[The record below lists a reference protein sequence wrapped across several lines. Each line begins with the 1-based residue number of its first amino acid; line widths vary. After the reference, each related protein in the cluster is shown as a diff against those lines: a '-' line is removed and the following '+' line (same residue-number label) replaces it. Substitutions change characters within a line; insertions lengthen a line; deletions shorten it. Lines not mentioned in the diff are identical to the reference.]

1 MRTTKHRL
9 VVADDATAMAMVEY
23 FYAYQT
29 ARLHFSR
36 SLNDA
41 SFNDCINFKNGY
53 SYIDVRNHFMKHGRL
68 EWDTPLTARM
78 WKNALEEAY
87 LLQER
92 AFAGGLLRVKD
103 RMNAYVYNH
112 SLFQALSDDERH
124 HLMLINFVIAKTGK
138 YLKLEQL
145 WREHGIIEGFKQF
158 ISQHVKKAKFPTKL
172 NISTYANKVNALCKK
187 HIKQSNVNNLAAVY
201 QPTIRLDENCYTIKS
216 VFDEASKKYQH
227 HLSLVNLDGCKRFTG
242 ITLSG
247 YHHIANFSKM
257 GYSKSLTLS
266 FDYEI
271 KDGLCKPVFYLHLG
285 FTVKPSKAKTKA
297 KTKPTQ
303 QESKDATRS
312 KPAKPNILA
321 ADWGTTELFTFS
333 NGDVFYPNNGVFYK
347 KCADKQL
354 ELQRVLSDIELKRR
368 ENKRP
373 IEYGIYQ
380 LVANTN
386 PSNYLAIK
394 AKSNQDFKKLTRQ
407 IQQHQLSQA
416 KDLADYLI
424 DNQVDVLVYENAD
437 TNLMKQ
443 DGPVRTRSRHFKR
456 SLNLMTLHDFIEQV
470 SDKTKLYRPRF
481 TAVAINP
488 AYSSQTCPACG
499 FVDNRSR
506 NGDVF
511 CCVAC
516 GHVPQPTASC
526 QVIPPKDGTQASQ
539 SDYAAAVNLLNRYMC
554 VDALLGIN
562 NHTPKQKVKVKLLQL
577 YEAIKHLDTSY
588 DSVLLDQSMRVKVK
602 THLDSQMLT

>member
-1 MRTTKHRL
+1 MTKSTNTAMRTTKHRL
-9 VVADDATAMAMVEY
+9 LVADDATAMAMVEY

-29 ARLHFSR
+29 ARLYFSR

-41 SFNDCINFKNGY
+41 SFNDSINFKNGY
-53 SYIDVRNHFMKHGRL
+53 SYIDVRNHFMKQGRL

-92 AFAGGLLRVKD
+92 TFAGALLRVKN
-103 RMNAYVYNH
+103 RLNAYVYNH
-112 SLFQALSDDERH
+112 SLFHTLSDDERH
-124 HLMLINFVIAKTGK
+124 SLMLINFVIAKTGK

-158 ISQHVKKAKFPTKL
+158 LSLHVKKAKFPPVL
-172 NISTYANKVNALCKK
+172 NISTYANKVRALCKK
-187 HIKQSNVNNLAAVY
+187 HIKQTNVNNLAAVY
-201 QPTIRLDENCYTIKS
+201 QPTISLDENCYTIKS
-216 VFDEASKKYQH
+216 VYDANSKKYTH
-227 HLSLVNLDGCKRFTG
+227 HLTLVNFDGQKRFAG

-257 GYSKSLTLS
+257 GYSKSLTIS

-271 KDGLCKPVFYLHLG
+271 KNGLCKPVFYLHLG
-285 FTVKPSKAKTKA
+285 FDVKPNKVKSLS
-297 KTKPTQ
+297 KPTQ
-303 QESKDATRS
+303 PKADKT
-312 KPAKPNILA
+312 NILA

-333 NGDVFYPNNGVFYK
+333 NGDVFYPNNGLFYK
-347 KCADKQL
+347 NCADKQL
-354 ELQRVLSDIELKRR
+354 ELQRVLSNIELKRR

-380 LVANTN
+380 LVANTD
-386 PSNYLAIK
+386 PSNYLATK

-407 IQQHQLSQA
+407 IQQYQASQA
-416 KDLADYLI
+416 KNLADYLI
-424 DNQVDVLVYENAD
+424 ANQVDVLVYENND
-437 TNLMKQ
+437 INLMNKNGEQ
-443 DGPVRTRSRHFKR
+443 RNRNRHFKR

-470 SDKTKLYRPRF
+470 SDKTKLYHPRF

-506 NGDVF
+506 NGDGF

-577 YEAIKHLDTSY
+577 YEITKKLAISY
-588 DSVLLDQSMRVKVK
+588 DSVLLDQSKRAAVKI
-602 THLDSQMLT
+602 HLDSQILT

>member
-1 MRTTKHRL
+1 MTKPTNTAMRTTKHRL

-29 ARLHFSR
+29 VRLHFSR

-41 SFNDCINFKNGY
+41 SFNDGINFKNGH
-53 SYIDVRNHFMKHGRL
+53 SYIDVRNHFMRHGRL
-68 EWDTPLTARM
+68 ECDTPLTARM

-87 LLQER
+87 QLQER
-92 AFAGGLLRVKD
+92 TFAGALLRVKN
-103 RMNAYVYNH
+103 RLNAYVYNH
-112 SLFQALSDDERH
+112 SLFHTLSDDERH
-124 HLMLINFVIAKTGK
+124 SLMLINFVIAKTAK

-145 WREHGIIEGFKQF
+145 WREHGIIDGFKQF
-158 ISQHVKKAKFPTKL
+158 LSLHVKKAKFPSVL

-187 HIKQSNVNNLAAVY
+187 HIKQTNVNNLSAVY
-201 QPTIRLDENCYTIKS
+201 QPTISLDENCYTIKS
-216 VFDEASKKYQH
+216 VFDEVNKRHQH
-227 HLSLVNLDGCKRFTG
+227 HLTLVNFDGQKRFTG

-257 GYSKSLTLS
+257 GYSKSLTIS

-271 KDGLCKPVFYLHLG
+271 KNGLCKPVFYLHLG
-285 FTVKPSKAKTKA
+285 FDVKPSKVKSVSRPTNKT
-297 KTKPTQ
+297 PTV
-303 QESKDATRS
+303 
-312 KPAKPNILA
+312 LA

-333 NGDVFYPNNGVFYK
+333 NGDVFYPENGVFYK
-347 KCADKQL
+347 KCADAQL
-354 ELQRVLSDIELKRR
+354 ELQRNLSDIELKRR
-368 ENKRP
+368 NSKRP
-373 IEYGIYQ
+373 IAYNIYQ
-380 LVANTN
+380 TVKNADPNNYVA
-386 PSNYLAIK
+386 AK
-394 AKSNQDFKKLTRQ
+394 AKSDFAFKKLTRQ
-407 IQQHQLSQA
+407 IQHYQASQA
-416 KDLADYLI
+416 KNLADYLI
-424 DNQVDVLVYENAD
+424 ANQVDVLVYENND
-437 TNLMKQ
+437 ITLMNKN
-443 DGPVRTRSRHFKR
+443 GEKRNRSRHFKR

-470 SDKTKLYRPRF
+470 SDKTKLYHPRF

-506 NGDVF
+506 NGDKF

-516 GHVPQPTASC
+516 GHVPQPTANC

-539 SDYAAAVNLLNRYMC
+539 SDYAAAANLLNRYMC

-562 NHTPKQKVKVKLLQL
+562 NHTPKQNVKVKLLQL
-577 YEAIKHLDTSY
+577 YEITKKFAISY
-588 DSVLLDQSMRVKVK
+588 DSVLLDQGMRTKVN

>member
-1 MRTTKHRL
+1 MTKSTNTSMRTNKHRL
-9 VVADDATAMAMVEY
+9 LVADDATAMAMVDY

-29 ARLHFSR
+29 AKLFFSR

-41 SFNDCINFKNGY
+41 SFNDGINFKNGY
-53 SYIDVRNHFMKHGRL
+53 SYINVRNHFMQHGRL
-68 EWDTPLTARM
+68 AWNTPLTARM

-87 LLQER
+87 QIQER
-92 AFAGGLLRVKD
+92 TFAGGLLRVKNHL
-103 RMNAYVYNH
+103 NAYVYNH
-112 SLFQALSDDERH
+112 SLFHTLSDDERH
-124 HLMLINFVIAKTGK
+124 SLMLINFVIAKTGK

-158 ISQHVKKAKFPTKL
+158 LLLHVKKAKFPSVL
-172 NISTYANKVNALCKK
+172 NISTYANKINALCKK
-187 HIKQSNVNNLAAVY
+187 HIKQTNVNNLAAVY

-216 VFDEASKKYQH
+216 VWDANSKKHIH
-227 HLSLVNLDGCKRFTG
+227 HLTLVNFDGQKRFTG

-247 YHHIANFSKM
+247 YHHIADFSKM
-257 GYSKSLTLS
+257 AYSKSLIIS

-271 KDGLCKPVFYLHLG
+271 KNGLCKPVFYLHLG
-285 FTVKPSKAKTKA
+285 FDVKSPKV
-297 KTKPTQ
+297 
-303 QESKDATRS
+303 
-312 KPAKPNILA
+312 KPAKQPTNKTPTVLA

-333 NGDVFYPNNGVFYK
+333 NGDVFYPENGVSYK
-347 KCADKQL
+347 KCSDAQL
-354 ELQRVLSDIELKRR
+354 ILQRNLSGIELKRR

-373 IEYGIYQ
+373 IDYNIYQ
-380 LVANTN
+380 KIKNTN
-386 PSNYLAIK
+386 PNNYVAAK
-394 AKSNQDFKKLTRQ
+394 AKSDFAFKKLTRQ
-407 IQQHQLSQA
+407 IQQYQVSQA
-416 KDLADYLI
+416 KNLANYLI
-424 DNQVDVLVYENAD
+424 ANHIDVLVYENND
-437 TNLMKQ
+437 INLMNKN
-443 DGPVRTRSRHFKR
+443 GEKRNRSRHFKR
-456 SLNLMTLHDFIEQV
+456 SLNLMTLHDFIENV
-470 SDKTKLYRPRF
+470 SAKTKFYNPRF
-481 TAVAINP
+481 TAEAINP

-562 NHTPKQKVKVKLLQL
+562 NHTPKQNVKVKLLQL
-577 YEAIKHLDTSY
+577 YEVTKKLAISY
-588 DSVLLDQSMRVKVK
+588 DSVLLDPSIRTKVK

>member
-1 MRTTKHRL
+1 MTKSTNTAMRTAKHRL

-41 SFNDCINFKNGY
+41 SFNDGINFKNGY

-68 EWDTPLTARM
+68 EWDAPLTARM

-92 AFAGGLLRVKD
+92 TFAGALLRVKN
-103 RMNAYVYNH
+103 RLNAYVYNH
-112 SLFQALSDDERH
+112 SLFHTLSDDERR

-158 ISQHVKKAKFPTKL
+158 LSLHVKKAKFPSVL
-172 NISTYANKVNALCKK
+172 NISTYANKVRELCKK
-187 HIKQSNVNNLAAVY
+187 HIKQTNVNNLAAVY
-201 QPTIRLDENCYTIKS
+201 QPTISLDENCYTIKS
-216 VFDEASKKYQH
+216 VYDANSKKYTH
-227 HLSLVNLDGCKRFTG
+227 HLTLVNFDGQKRFTG

-257 GYSKSLTLS
+257 GYSKSLTIS

-285 FTVKPSKAKTKA
+285 FDVKPNKSKSLSTPAQPKMDKT
-297 KTKPTQ
+297 
-303 QESKDATRS
+303 
-312 KPAKPNILA
+312 NILA

-333 NGDVFYPNNGVFYK
+333 NGDVFYPENGVFYK
-347 KCADKQL
+347 KCSDAQL
-354 ELQRVLSDIELKRR
+354 ELQRSLSSIELKRR
-368 ENKRP
+368 DSKRP
-373 IEYGIYQ
+373 IAYNIYQ
-380 LVANTN
+380 TVKNTDPNNYVA
-386 PSNYLAIK
+386 AK
-394 AKSNQDFKKLTRQ
+394 AKSDFAFKKLTRQ
-407 IQQHQLSQA
+407 IKQYQASQA
-416 KDLADYLI
+416 KNLADYLI
-424 DNQVDVLVYENAD
+424 ANQVDVLVYENND
-437 TNLMKQ
+437 ITLMNKN
-443 DGPVRTRSRHFKR
+443 GEKRNRNRHFKR

-470 SDKTKLYRPRF
+470 SDKTKLYHPRF

-506 NGDVF
+506 NGDEF

-516 GHVPQPTASC
+516 GHVPQPTANC
-526 QVIPPKDGTQASQ
+526 QVIPPKDGAQASQ

-554 VDALLGIN
+554 VDALMGIN

-577 YEAIKHLDTSY
+577 YEIIKKLAISY
-588 DSVLLDQSMRVKVK
+588 DSVLLDRSMRALVK
-602 THLDSQMLT
+602 THLDSQILT